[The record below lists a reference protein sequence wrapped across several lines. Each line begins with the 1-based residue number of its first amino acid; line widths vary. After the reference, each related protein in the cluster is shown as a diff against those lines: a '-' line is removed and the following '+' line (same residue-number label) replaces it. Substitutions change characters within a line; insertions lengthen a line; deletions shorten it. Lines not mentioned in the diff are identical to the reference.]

1 MVDFIKISV
10 SYPDNDKLH
19 RILTSGAFLYVEQEI
34 DPYTGE
40 VVKEVYKYHNMR
52 LKPYNGGFILK
63 GSIHKLHNEL
73 IGNTRPEWTAKYNGF
88 NGDRFTLSE
97 VENVIKHLCK
107 LLEVQA
113 GGCVLQNIE
122 IGLNNI
128 IPFSAFDFLQGI
140 QAHRNNFAPTIKHG
154 RNYFEFGYSQY
165 YLKLYNKGKQ
175 YGLYDEV
182 VRVEVKVIKMQKLH
196 NAGVPIH
203 TLADLSTDNL
213 QKAFEVLTSE
223 FEKVVNIDNSLR
235 ANELTEKDLI
245 RLNELR
251 NPAFWQKMNDKQKQ
265 RAKEFLEELNT
276 TFSDNQKGQIIRK
289 MHHEKEAIFN
299 NKITPKCQKITDPE
313 NDKNSLS
320 FLPSKSEKCQK
331 ITDPEN
337 TSKNRVMSENYPLS
351 KREDSD
357 IEKTDLEKMV
367 VLSSE
372 KMSLENEEKTDK
384 KTLIFEDKKAEK
396 NEVEKP
402 QKNGVKKIKKSCPV
416 TGVELTHEKEDAK
429 YIRTATFLYLREH
442 DPERYI
448 LLCSYLLPRTGY
460 KPVREKNI
468 IMHLCKQVRNL
479 YNNPNKGKKTNKP
492 PLQKYFKNQLEL
504 F

>member
-19 RILTSGAFLYVEQEI
+19 QILTSGAFLYVEQET

-40 VVKEVYKYHNMR
+40 VVKEMYKYHNMR

-107 LLEVQA
+107 LLDVQA

-122 IGLNNI
+122 IGLNNV

-140 QAHRNNFAPTIKHG
+140 QAHRNNFTPTIKHG

-165 YLKLYNKGKQ
+165 YLKLYNKGRQ

-196 NAGVPIH
+196 NAEVPIH

-251 NPAFWQKMNDKQKQ
+251 NPAFWQNMTRMQVQ

-276 TFSDNQKGQIIRK
+276 TFSDNQKGQIMRK

-299 NKITPKCQKITDPE
+299 NEITPKCY
-313 NDKNSLS
+313 
-320 FLPSKSEKCQK
+320 K

-337 TSKNRVMSENYPLS
+337 TSKNGVMLQNYPLS
-351 KREDSD
+351 KREDCN
-357 IEKTDLEKMV
+357 IEKTDLKKKV

-396 NEVEKP
+396 NEVEKSL
-402 QKNGVKKIKKSCPV
+402 KNGVEKVKKSCPI
-416 TGVELTHEKEDAK
+416 TGVELTHEKEGAR

-448 LLCSYLLPRTGY
+448 LLCSYLLPSTGY

-492 PLQKYFKNQLEL
+492 PLQKHFKNQLEL

>member
-19 RILTSGAFLYVEQEI
+19 RILTSGAFLYVEQET

-107 LLEVQA
+107 LLNVQA

-122 IGLNNI
+122 IGLNNV

-213 QKAFEVLTSE
+213 EKAFEVLTSE

-251 NPAFWQKMNDKQKQ
+251 NPAFWQKMTRVQVQ

-299 NKITPKCQKITDPE
+299 NKITPKCY
-313 NDKNSLS
+313 
-320 FLPSKSEKCQK
+320 K

-337 TSKNRVMSENYPLS
+337 TNKNGVMLQNYPLS
-351 KREDSD
+351 KREDCN
-357 IEKTDLEKMV
+357 IENLDLEKME

-372 KMSLENEEKTDK
+372 KMSLEDEEKRDK
-384 KTLIFEDKKAEK
+384 KTLIFEDKESKK
-396 NEVEKP
+396 NEVENLP
-402 QKNGVKKIKKSCPV
+402 KNGVEKVKKTCPV
-416 TGVELTHEKEDAK
+416 TGVELTHENEGAK
-429 YIRTATFLYLREH
+429 YIRTATFLYLKEH

-479 YNNPNKGKKTNKP
+479 YNNPNRGKKSKKP

>member
-1 MVDFIKISV
+1 M
-10 SYPDNDKLH
+10 
-19 RILTSGAFLYVEQEI
+19 
-34 DPYTGE
+34 
-40 VVKEVYKYHNMR
+40 
-52 LKPYNGGFILK
+52 
-63 GSIHKLHNEL
+63 
-73 IGNTRPEWTAKYNGF
+73 
-88 NGDRFTLSE
+88 
-97 VENVIKHLCK
+97 
-107 LLEVQA
+107 
-113 GGCVLQNIE
+113 
-122 IGLNNI
+122 
-128 IPFSAFDFLQGI
+128 
-140 QAHRNNFAPTIKHG
+140 
-154 RNYFEFGYSQY
+154 
-165 YLKLYNKGKQ
+165 KLYNKGKQ

-251 NPAFWQKMNDKQKQ
+251 NPAFWQNMTRMQVQ

-276 TFSDNQKGQIIRK
+276 TFSDNQKGQIMRK

-299 NKITPKCQKITDPE
+299 NEITPKCY
-313 NDKNSLS
+313 
-320 FLPSKSEKCQK
+320 K

-337 TSKNRVMSENYPLS
+337 TSKNRVMLQNYPLS
-351 KREDSD
+351 KREYCN
-357 IEKTDLEKMV
+357 IKKIDLEKKV

-372 KMSLENEEKTDK
+372 NMSLEYEEKNDK
-384 KTLIFEDKKAEK
+384 KTSIFEVKKVEK
-396 NEVEKP
+396 NEVENSL
-402 QKNGVKKIKKSCPV
+402 KNGVEKIKKTCPI
-416 TGVELTHEKEDAK
+416 TGVELTHEKEGAR
-429 YIRTATFLYLREH
+429 YIRTATFLHLREH

-448 LLCSYLLPRTGY
+448 LLCSYLLPQTGY

-479 YNNPNKGKKTNKP
+479 YRKLNNQPNKP